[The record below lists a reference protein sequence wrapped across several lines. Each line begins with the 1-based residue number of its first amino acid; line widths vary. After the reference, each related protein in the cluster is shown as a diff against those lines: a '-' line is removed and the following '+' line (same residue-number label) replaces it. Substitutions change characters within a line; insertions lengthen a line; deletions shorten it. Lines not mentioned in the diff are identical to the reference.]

1 MKRTSSDKCRSGAD
15 ISVWIHLNNN
25 RRQIGLLV
33 NPVQRYKDDG
43 GLEHLPYAERLRAL
57 GLFCLGKRKLR
68 GNLIN
73 AYTYL
78 KGGESNRW
86 GQALYSGAQ

>member
-1 MKRTSSDKCRSGAD
+1 MQS
-15 ISVWIHLNNN
+15 
-25 RRQIGLLV
+25 
-33 NPVQRYKDDG
+33 YKDDG